1 MIEIHPSIDIET
13 FATKIKNSLQRS
25 AEIEELQSMSE
36 IGDMDFDRY
45 GKVKCR
51 KIEGLL
57 PKLMKMVEE
66 DM

>member
-36 IGDMDFDRY
+36 IGDMSSFSKAVVYVTVVSVYIDETIWQI
-45 GKVKCR
+45 VQ
-51 KIEGLL
+51 
-57 PKLMKMVEE
+57 
-66 DM
+66 